1 MIVVA
6 DTSPLNYLI
15 QISSDHLLPRLYG
28 AILVPSSV
36 MLELSDSRAPEAIHR
51 WLSNIPPWL
60 EVKAVTVAPEPALS
74 YLGPGEREA
83 IQLCEEL
90 RANLLLID
98 ERAGRL
104 EAKRRGLRTTGTL
117 GVLLAA
123 GELGLIDPR
132 EAYWRLLQETSFRV
146 SAALEARF
154 LEQIQ

>member
-15 QISSDHLLPRLYG
+15 QIDSDHILPRLYG
-28 AILVPSSV
+28 SIVIPSAV
-36 MLELSDSRAPEAIHR
+36 MGELGDSRAPLAIR
-51 WLSNIPPWL
+51 QWLFHVPSWL
-60 EVKAVTVAPEPALS
+60 EVKLLSAAPEPALA

-90 RANLLLID
+90 KADLLLID
-98 ERAGRL
+98 ERDGRL
-104 EAKRRGLRTTGTL
+104 EAKRRGLLTTGTL

-123 GELGLIDPR
+123 GELGLIDTR
-132 EAYWRLLQETSFRV
+132 KAYRRLIDETSFRV
-146 SAALEARF
+146 SAELEARF

>member
-15 QISSDHLLPRLYG
+15 QIDSDHLLPQLYG
-28 AILVPSSV
+28 SIVIPSAV
-36 MLELSDSRAPEAIHR
+36 MSELSDSRAPLAIR
-51 WLSNIPPWL
+51 QWLSHVPLWL
-60 EVKAVTVAPEPALS
+60 EVRLLLAAPEQALA

-90 RANLLLID
+90 KASLLLID
-98 ERAGRL
+98 ERDGRL
-104 EAKRRGLRTTGTL
+104 EARQRGLLTTGTL

-123 GELGLIDPR
+123 GDLRLIDPR
-132 EAYWRLLQETSFRV
+132 KAYRRLVEETSFRI

>member
-15 QISSDHLLPRLYG
+15 QIASDHVLPRLYKSIVIP
-28 AILVPSSV
+28 AAV
-36 MLELSDSRAPEAIHR
+36 MTELTDTRAPQAVRE
-51 WLSNIPPWL
+51 WLSNAPSWI
-60 EVKAVTVAPEPALS
+60 EVKPLSFAPELALA

-90 RANLLLID
+90 NANLLLID
-98 ERAGRL
+98 ERDGRL
-104 EAKRRGLRTTGTL
+104 EAKRRGLLTTGTL

-123 GELGLIDPR
+123 GELGLIDPQK
-132 EAYWRLLQETSFRV
+132 AYRRLIDETSFRV
-146 SAALEARF
+146 SASLEAKF